1 MARLSFVF
9 VVCLGLLAPASVI
22 TVQAQSSFTMGMPQG
37 EFPLT
42 DFENRSVEFDE
53 ILSGGPP
60 KDGIPSIDAPE
71 FDTTLEAAEWLPAD
85 EPVIALVIG
94 DDARAYPLQIL
105 IYHEIV
111 NDTVADKPVAVTFC
125 PLCNASIVFDATID
139 GQTLDFGTTGRLRKS
154 DLIMYD
160 RQTETWWQQFTGTGI
175 VGTFNELQL
184 EQIPSQIVSFDVFKN
199 TYPQGKVLNRN
210 TGAARPYGNN
220 PYRGYDDINSS
231 PFLFRDPIDPRLPP
245 MERVLAI
252 AGDNN
257 DAGWQLVPLS
267 TLEKHPILTVD
278 DVVVLATSS
287 ANSALDDS
295 KIKESRLIPAAAA
308 FETQLNGK
316 PVSLQLDDNNQLID
330 VESGSVWSPLGKA
343 IAGPLKGQQLKQVDR
358 GVHFAFAWL
367 AFDPT
372 ATIIKEP

>member
-1 MARLSFVF
+1 MVRLSLAF
-9 VVCLGLLAPASVI
+9 VVCLASLASASHVI
-22 TVQAQSSFTMGMPQG
+22 AQNLDSFTMGMPRG

-42 DFENRSVEFDE
+42 DFDNRSVELDE
-53 ILSGGPP
+53 IMSGGPP

-71 FDTTLEAAEWLPAD
+71 FDTTEAAADWLPAN

-111 NDTVADKPVAVTFC
+111 NDVVDDKPVAVTFC

-154 DLIMYD
+154 DLVMYD

-175 VGTFNELQL
+175 VGTFNEVQLQ
-184 EQIPSQIVSFDVFKN
+184 QIPSQIVSFDVFRT
-199 TYPQGKVLNRN
+199 TYPDGKVLNRN
-210 TGAARPYGNN
+210 TGTSRPYGNN
-220 PYRGYDDINSS
+220 PYRGYDDINST

-245 MERVLAI
+245 MERVLAL
-252 AGDNN
+252 ADENS
-257 DAGWQLVPLS
+257 DAKFQLVPLS
-267 TLEKHPILTVD
+267 TLEKHPILSVD
-278 DVVVLATSS
+278 DVVVLATST

-295 KIKESRLIPAAAA
+295 NIRDSRLIPAAAA

-316 PVSLQLDDNNQLID
+316 PVSLELNDNQQLID
-330 VESGSVWSPLGKA
+330 VETQSVWSPLGIA
-343 IAGPLKGQQLKQVDR
+343 VAGPLKGQQLKQVDR